1 MIRLTFLLPPS
12 LFETS
17 AMNSASHIAIGVPT
31 GRTWRA
37 PRLIS
42 SPVVRWSLVLATVTY
57 LYLALNS
64 IDVNWA
70 RVSDG
75 IVRAAL
81 LFESFLYP
89 NFSARW
95 DDILQGMI
103 ESLTMTVTAT
113 VAGVFLAVPVGI
125 GAARNIAPVWLY
137 GLCRTVIAL
146 ARSFQEIIVAIFF
159 VAMFGFGPFAG
170 FLTLSLSTIGFLSK
184 LLADDIEE
192 IDPSQVEA
200 IRSTGA
206 SFLQILDFA
215 VASQVVPRLV
225 GLTAYKVDI
234 NFRESSVIG
243 IVGAGGIGATL
254 NTALDRYE
262 FDSAAAI
269 LFIIIGIVMVCE
281 YASGVIRRRFA

>member
-1 MIRLTFLLPPS
+1 MAH
-12 LFETS
+12 S
-17 AMNSASHIAIGVPT
+17 APT
-31 GRTWRA
+31 RTWRP
-37 PRLIS
+37 PRLIES
-42 SPVVRWSLVLATVTY
+42 AALRWTIVAGVVAYIVLAY
-57 LYLALNS
+57 LS

-70 RVSDG
+70 RVSEG
-75 IVRAAL
+75 FARAGR
-81 LFESFLYP
+81 LFAGFLHP
-89 NFSARW
+89 NFTARW
-95 DDILQGMI
+95 SDIQQGMI

-113 VAGVFLAVPVGI
+113 VFGVILAIPFGL
-125 GAARNIAPVWLY
+125 GAARNLAPTWLY
-137 GLCRTVIAL
+137 LFCRSVIAV
-146 ARSFQEIIVAIFF
+146 ARALQDIIVAIFL

-170 FLTLSLSTIGFLSK
+170 FLTLSISTIGFLSK
-184 LLADDIEE
+184 LIADDIEE
-192 IDPSQVEA
+192 IDAAQVEA

-206 SFLQILDFA
+206 GLWQVIDYA

-269 LFIIIGIVMVCE
+269 LLIIIAIVMGCE
-281 YASGVIRRRFA
+281 YASGFIRRRFA

>member
-1 MIRLTFLLPPS
+1 MTTATRDIS
-12 LFETS
+12 
-17 AMNSASHIAIGVPT
+17 
-31 GRTWRA
+31 RTHDPARSWTP
-37 PRLIS
+37 PRLIEATW
-42 SPVVRWSLVLATVTY
+42 VRWAVALGVAA
-57 LYLALNS
+57 YLALAFAS

-70 RVSDG
+70 RMSDG
-75 IVRAAL
+75 MGRAGR
-81 LFESFLYP
+81 LFEGFLTP
-89 NFSARW
+89 NFTARW
-95 DDILQGMI
+95 SDIQHGMI

-113 VAGVFLAVPVGI
+113 VAGVALAIPFGL
-125 GAARNIAPVWLY
+125 GAARNLAPWWLY
-137 GLCRTVIAL
+137 GFCRGVIAVSRAL
-146 ARSFQEIIVAIFF
+146 HEIIVAIFF

-192 IDPSQVEA
+192 IDPAQVEA
-200 IRSTGA
+200 IRATGA
-206 SFLQILDFA
+206 GFWQVIDFA
-215 VASQVVPRLV
+215 VASQVIPRLV

-269 LFIIIGIVMVCE
+269 LLIIIAIVMACE
-281 YASGVIRRRFA
+281 YTSGVIRRRFA